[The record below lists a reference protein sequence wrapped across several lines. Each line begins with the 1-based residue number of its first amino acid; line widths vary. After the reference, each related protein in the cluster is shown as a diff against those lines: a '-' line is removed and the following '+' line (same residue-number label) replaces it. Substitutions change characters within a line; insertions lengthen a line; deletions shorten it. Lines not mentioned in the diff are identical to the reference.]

1 MFVMFENF
9 WKNRDFYGF
18 IDSINGR
25 PAEGAVRLRVD
36 KEQDTCEYHVKQ
48 SFNCGNV
55 LKLKYKLE

>member
-18 IDSINGR
+18 IDCINGR

-48 SFNCGNV
+48 SCNSVNNF
-55 LKLKYKLE
+55 